1 MRASSKASFAPSS
14 GVQSRAGR
22 AGRQSRYLAQA
33 DWRPC
38 FVAPRGVDRA
48 LATPPQRLGWMG
60 AYQYVAVDALGKE
73 RKGVLE
79 GDTPRQVRG
88 LLRERDLIPVEVTEI
103 EGKRTVARKRFAPV
117 RSLSAL
123 DLALMTR
130 QLATL
135 ARAGLPLDEALQAV
149 SEQSEKA
156 RMKSTLL
163 GVRARVLEGH
173 TLAAGLE
180 EFPSAFP
187 IIYRATIAAGEQA
200 GRLDTVLERLADY
213 TEARHSLRQKVS
225 HALIYPIVLTCLAIA
240 IITLMLVYVV
250 PKVVGVFESTGQ
262 ALPILTRGLIA
273 MSGFLQSWWWLL
285 ITGLVLGVV
294 GLRRF
299 FGQDAPRRALHGW
312 LLRLPVIG
320 RVTRG
325 LNTARFTR
333 TLSILSSSGVP
344 VLEALSISASVVTNL
359 PMRDAVEEATVRVR
373 EGGAIGAALSRS
385 KLFPAMSVHLI
396 SSGEASGELDSML
409 ERAASHQESEMDSL
423 LSTMLS
429 ILEPALI
436 IFMGLIVL
444 AIVMAI
450 LLPIFQLNQL
460 IA

>member
-1 MRASSKASFAPSS
+1 
-14 GVQSRAGR
+14 V
-22 AGRQSRYLAQA
+22 
-33 DWRPC
+33 
-38 FVAPRGVDRA
+38 
-48 LATPPQRLGWMG
+48 G

-88 LLRERDLIPVEVTEI
+88 LLRERELIPVEVTEI
-103 EGKRTVARKRFAPV
+103 EGRRAVRKR
-117 RSLSAL
+117 RLSLGRGLSAL

-135 ARAGLPLDEALQAV
+135 SRAGLPLEEALLAV

-156 RMKSTLL
+156 KLKSTLL
-163 GVRARVLEGH
+163 GVRAKVLEGH

-180 EFPSAFP
+180 EFPTAFP
-187 IIYRATIAAGEQA
+187 IVYRATIAAGEQA
-200 GRLDTVLERLADY
+200 GRLDMVLERLADY

-225 HALIYPIVLTCLAIA
+225 HALIYPIVLTSLAIT

-262 ALPILTRGLIA
+262 ELPALTRGLIA
-273 MSGFLQSWWWLL
+273 LSTFLQNWWWL
-285 ITGLVLGVV
+285 VV
-294 GLRRF
+294 AGIIVTTIIAYRLFRR
-299 FGQDAPRRALHGW
+299 DAPKRALHRW
-312 LLRLPVIG
+312 LLRVPIIG

-344 VLEALSISASVVTNL
+344 VLEALNISASVVLNL

-373 EGGAIGAALSRS
+373 EGAAIGNSLSRS
-385 KLFPAMSVHLI
+385 KLFPPMSIHLI
-396 SSGEASGELDSML
+396 SSGEASGELDNL
-409 ERAASHQESEMDSL
+409 LARAASHQENEMDSL

-429 ILEPALI
+429 VLEPALI
-436 IFMGLIVL
+436 ILMGLIVL

>member
-1 MRASSKASFAPSS
+1 
-14 GVQSRAGR
+14 
-22 AGRQSRYLAQA
+22 
-33 DWRPC
+33 
-38 FVAPRGVDRA
+38 
-48 LATPPQRLGWMG
+48 MG
-60 AYQYVAVDALGKE
+60 AYQYVAIDPLGKE
-73 RKGVLE
+73 RTGVLE

-88 LLRERDLIPVEVTEI
+88 LLRERDLIPVEVTEV
-103 EGKRTVARKRFAPV
+103 EGKRAATGQRYSLSRG
-117 RSLSAL
+117 LSAL

-135 ARAGLPLDEALQAV
+135 ARAGLPLEEALQAV

-156 RMKSTLL
+156 RLKSILL
-163 GVRARVLEGH
+163 GVRAKVLEGH
-173 TLAAGLE
+173 TLAAGLDD
-180 EFPSAFP
+180 FPSAFP
-187 IIYRATIAAGEQA
+187 IVYRATVSAGEQA
-200 GRLDTVLERLADY
+200 GRLDTVLERLAEY

-225 HALIYPIVLTCLAIA
+225 HAMIYPIVLTGLAVT

-262 ALPILTRGLIA
+262 TLPALTRALIA
-273 MSGFLQSWWWLL
+273 VSGFLQNYWWLL
-285 ITGLVLGVV
+285 IIGIVV
-294 GLRRF
+294 GVIGVRRLF
-299 FGQDAPRRALHGW
+299 RQEAARRALHRR
-312 LLRLPVIG
+312 LLQLPLIG

-344 VLEALSISASVVTNL
+344 VLEALNISASVVTNL

-373 EGGAIGAALSRS
+373 EGGAIGSSLSRS
-385 KLFPAMSVHLI
+385 KLFPPMSIHLI

-409 ERAASHQESEMDSL
+409 ERTASHQENEMDSL

-429 ILEPALI
+429 VLEPALI
-436 IFMGLIVL
+436 IFMGVIVL